1 MEKLDASVNQ
11 KTFGLDKNS
20 VGVLILFA
28 IAITFFSPMLFGDK
42 VIFYRDFTFVTFPFK
57 YFLAKTFQEGAIPY
71 WNTNVYAGMPFM
83 AGFHAGVFYPPGVL
97 FLLKDAVLALN
108 LFYLFHYL
116 ILGSFSFLLARSW
129 NISFASS
136 LCCGITGML
145 SGFIVASTLL
155 SNFFMA
161 TVWLPMVFWLFHQF
175 WTKNHIGY
183 FIGLVVAIAAQTL
196 AASPE
201 ISIMTMLLLY
211 AHSLYFLPRTSG
223 ISGVVRMTA
232 PLGLAVIVALGL
244 AALQLIPTARLMDHS
259 LRDTGMT
266 YENHT
271 QWSLAPDKL
280 STLVLSP
287 DYEGLLESRDYPS
300 WFSGFFHTIYMGV
313 LGLVFVLL
321 GFIFRREKPI
331 GFWLVVFILGIF
343 LSCGKFNPIY
353 EIAYPWVPLLNLFRF
368 PEKYFFISSFAAV
381 FLSGYV
387 MDILIKG
394 VEKRGLKI
402 ISIVAVLVF
411 ILGAILSVAM
421 WRSYLDVKLPLA
433 VLLIFGCSLVMFYCR
448 RFSPSTFGT
457 VVCLLILL
465 DLGAKDL
472 QLLPTIGRKFYEEKP
487 LVMDI
492 VGDSFGK
499 YRIYSGRIEKTPNPD
514 MNPPAPTWMDELFLS
529 KQYLRPFTGMVLG
542 VEHADGHPGLGLE
555 LRKHLVWFYAL
566 IDATPDKR
574 FRILKR
580 SNVKYWIERDSLT
593 RFSTQ
598 GVPLIF
604 PDRVKTWDDAL
615 PRAYMVGRMKLEEK
629 SEILNT
635 YYDESFNPL
644 GEVLF
649 SDPVK
654 FEPSSQF
661 KGTVEK
667 VSYSPNHVTVK
678 TTQQGSGFLVLMDSY
693 FPGWT
698 VKVDGEERPILK
710 ANHFYRAVQLDSGSH
725 TLEFDYFPEGF
736 KAGLIVSS
744 IACIF
749 LIILPLW
756 VRCLGSTNQGKWS
769 IGFRRGTD
777 S

>member
-1 MEKLDASVNQ
+1 MEELDAPMNQ
-11 KTFGLDKNS
+11 KIFGLEKNS
-20 VGVLILFA
+20 IGILILFA
-28 IAITFFSPMLFGDK
+28 IAVIFFSPMLFGNK

-57 YFLAKTFQEGAIPY
+57 HFLAQTFQEGAIPY

-83 AGFHAGVFYPPGVL
+83 AGFHAGVFYPPGIL
-97 FLLKDAVLALN
+97 FLLKDTILALN

-116 ILGSFSFLLARSW
+116 ILGTFSFLLARSW

-161 TVWLPMVFWLFHQF
+161 AVWLPMVFWMFHQF
-175 WTKNHIGY
+175 WTRNHIGY

-201 ISIMTMLLLY
+201 ISIMTMILLY
-211 AHSLYFLPRTSG
+211 AHSLYFLPRAPG
-223 ISGVVRMTA
+223 MSGVGRMTVT
-232 PLGLAVIVALGL
+232 LGLAVLLALSL
-244 AALQLIPTARLMDHS
+244 AALQLIPTAKLMDHS
-259 LRDTGMT
+259 LRDMGMT

-271 QWSLAPDKL
+271 QWSLAPEKL
-280 STLVLSP
+280 STLALSP

-313 LGLVFVLL
+313 LALVFVLL
-321 GFIFRREKPI
+321 GFIFRREKPV
-331 GFWLVVFILGIF
+331 GFWLVIFILGVF
-343 LSCGKFNPIY
+343 LSFGKFNPIY
-353 EIAYPWVPLLNLFRF
+353 EVVYPWVPLLSLFRF

-394 VEKRGLKI
+394 VEKRRLKI
-402 ISIVAVLVF
+402 IPIVSMLVF
-411 ILGAILSVAM
+411 ILGTILSIVM
-421 WRSYLDVKLPLA
+421 WRSNLDAKLPLA
-433 VLLIFGCSLVMFYCR
+433 VLLIFGCSLVMFYYR
-448 RFSPSTFGT
+448 RFSPSMFAA

-472 QLLPTIGRKFYEEKP
+472 QLLPTIDRKFYEEKP

-492 VGDSFGK
+492 VGNSFGK
-499 YRIYSGRIEKTPNPD
+499 HRVYSGRIEKTPNPD
-514 MNPPAPTWMDELFLS
+514 VNPPAPTWMDELLLS
-529 KQYLRPFTGMVLG
+529 KQYLRPFTGMTLG

-555 LRKHLVWFYAL
+555 LRRHLVWYYAL

-574 FRILKR
+574 YRILKR

-593 RFSTQ
+593 RFNAQ

-604 PDRVKTWDDAL
+604 PDRVKVWNDVL
-615 PRAYMVGRMKLEEK
+615 PRAYMVGQMKLEENSK
-629 SEILNT
+629 ILDT
-635 YYDESFNPL
+635 YYDKSFDPL
-644 GEVLF
+644 KEVLF
-649 SDPVK
+649 SEPVK
-654 FEPSSQF
+654 FAPSSHF
-661 KGTVEK
+661 KGTVEEM
-667 VSYSPNHVTVK
+667 SYSPNHVTVK

-698 VKVDGEERPILK
+698 VKVDGEEKPILQ

-744 IACIF
+744 TAGI
-749 LIILPLW
+749 LLMILPFW
-756 VRCLGSTNQGKWS
+756 RRCLGSTSQGK
-769 IGFRRGTD
+769 
-777 S
+777 